1 MPLLVVNESY
11 RLSNGCHSQFLFR
24 DNQTTVKPDGVAERY
39 ELHKIGVLV
48 LPPGVTW
55 AVGDWAVGK
64 Y

>member
-39 ELHKIGVLV
+39 ELHKKGLQYS
-48 LPPGVTW
+48 LLGSPGL
-55 AVGDWAVGK
+55 
-64 Y
+64 